1 MKKLIT
7 SFLLCFLT
15 VSVFASI
22 SSDSLAYQLQRKKI
36 NSMLAQ
42 RTLKFGRYDESLKM
56 HTGIF
61 GLQTKKDIRNSN
73 DILMDIVATDD
84 TIYSQLKILL
94 DYHAFQEKQLQTH
107 SKDAEQS
114 NVGYMT
120 TINKLRQQIDQL
132 KADAEAQQQSHGQ
145 IKNLLVIVVI
155 VLLVTI
161 LCLVIFKRRSR
172 T

>member
-7 SFLLCFLT
+7 SLLLCFLT
-15 VSVFASI
+15 ISVFASI
-22 SSDSLAYQLQRKKI
+22 SSDSLAYQLQRRKI
-36 NSMLAQ
+36 NAMLAQ
-42 RTLKFGRYDESLKM
+42 RSLKFGQYDESLKM

-73 DILMDIVATDD
+73 NILMDIVATDD
-84 TIYSQLKILL
+84 TIYRQLKILL

-132 KADAEAQQQSHGQ
+132 KADAEKQQQSHGQ
-145 IKNLLVIVVI
+145 INNQLIIAVI
-155 VLLVTI
+155 VLTGI
-161 LCLVIFKRRSR
+161 LGLLIFRKRSR
-172 T
+172 K